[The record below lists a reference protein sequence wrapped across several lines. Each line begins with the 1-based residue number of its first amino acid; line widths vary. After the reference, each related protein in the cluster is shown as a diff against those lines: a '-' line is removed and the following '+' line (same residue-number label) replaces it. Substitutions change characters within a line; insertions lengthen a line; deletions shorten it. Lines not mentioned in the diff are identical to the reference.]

1 MKKLKQ
7 YILCVFTLLLI
18 AGLTSAQKVYESREE
33 IQKEYKW
40 NLNDIYSNWDEWKDA
55 MKQFEAKMDD
65 MLKFK
70 GTLKESLENLLKVQK
85 LSDDLGI
92 IAEHIFQYAEF
103 SHDLDTRNQEAMS
116 RLQEVRIL
124 FSRYNTATSWI
135 NPEMLE
141 IPWETMEKWLNGN
154 KEFDPYKYQITNLY
168 RLQSHV
174 LSADK
179 EEMLS
184 YFSRFNS
191 TPGDIYT
198 NLSAADIDFPTVT
211 LSNGDLVKAT
221 NGNYFRIL
229 VTDKNQKDR
238 QSIFEAHYG
247 TYKKNCNTY
256 AAIYNGICQ
265 KDWANAQAKKYS
277 SCLSAALEG
286 NNIPVSVYENLINTV
301 KANTE
306 PLKKYNRLR
315 KKILGL
321 EKYYSYDQSIPII
334 DFTKTYPYE
343 TAKEWCAASVEPLGK
358 DYNAKYKKALQDG
371 WVDVYE
377 SPGKTPGAYSGGV
390 YGVHPFMLL
399 NYNETLDNVF
409 TLAHELGHTMHTLL
423 ANENQPYATAG
434 YTIFVAEVASTFNE
448 ALLLDYLL
456 KNIKDPKERITI
468 IQQAIKNITG
478 TFYFQVLLA
487 DFELQVHELAE
498 KGEPITSDVLT
509 KIMGDLFDA
518 YYGDS
523 VEKDEFINYV
533 WARIPHFFAYPFY
546 VYQYATCFVS
556 SSRLF
561 NDYIS
566 AADNEK
572 YKVIERHLNLL
583 KSGGNDYPM
592 EQLKKAGVDLT
603 KQETI
608 KAVIDRMDNL
618 VDILE
623 QEVNKLK

>member
-1 MKKLKQ
+1 MKKLNLFL
-7 YILCVFTLLLI
+7 ITFALLLFI
-18 AGLTSAQKVYESREE
+18 AIYTTAQKVYENRDE
-33 IQKEYKW
+33 IPKEYKW
-40 NLNDIYSNWDEWKDA
+40 NLKDIYADWDEWENA
-55 MKQFEAKMDD
+55 LKQFETKMDEV
-65 MLKFK
+65 LQFK
-70 GTLKESLENLLKVQK
+70 GKLKENPVNLLKVQK

-92 IAEHIFQYAEF
+92 IAEHIYQFAQF
-103 SHDLDTRNQEAMS
+103 SYDLDTRNQEAMLK
-116 RLQEVRIL
+116 LQKARIL
-124 FSRYNTATSWI
+124 FAKYNTATSWI

-154 KEFDPYKYQITNLY
+154 NEFNPYKFQIINLY
-168 RLQSHV
+168 RLQTHV

-184 YFSRFNS
+184 YFARFNVS
-191 TPGDIYT
+191 PGDIYT
-198 NLSAADIDFPTVT
+198 NLSAADIDFPTIT
-211 LSNGDLVKAT
+211 LSNGDQVKAT
-221 NGNYFRIL
+221 NGNYFKIL
-229 VTDKNQKDR
+229 ITDNNQGDR

-256 AAIYNGICQ
+256 AAIYNAICQ
-265 KDWANAQAKKYS
+265 KDWANAQARKYS
-277 SCLSAALEG
+277 SCLSAALEN
-286 NNIPVSVYENLINTV
+286 NNIPVSVYENIVNTV

-321 EKYYSYDQSIPII
+321 EKYYSYDQSIPVI
-334 DFTKTYPYE
+334 DFTRTYPYE
-343 TAKEWCAASVEPLGK
+343 TAKEWCAASVKPLGEE
-358 DYNAKYKKALQDG
+358 YNSKYKKALQNG
-371 WVDVYE
+371 WVDVFE
-377 SPGKTPGAYSGGV
+377 NPGKTPGAYSGGV

-423 ANENQPYATAG
+423 ANENQPYATSG
-434 YTIFVAEVASTFNE
+434 YTLFVAEVASTFNE

-456 KNIKDPKERITI
+456 DKIKDPKERITI

-498 KGEPITSDVLT
+498 KGEPITADVLNN
-509 KIMGDLFDA
+509 IMGNMFDA

-523 VEKDEFINYV
+523 VEKDDFINYV
-533 WARIPHFFAYPFY
+533 WARISHYFVYPFY
-546 VYQYATCFVS
+546 VYQYATCFAS
-556 SSRLF
+556 SSKLF
-561 NDYIS
+561 TDYKS
-566 AADNEK
+566 APDNEK
-572 YKVIERHLNLL
+572 NKVIEKYLNLL

-603 KQETI
+603 KPETI

-623 QEVNKLK
+623 QEVNKLN